1 MSIVGNLGV
10 VLGQN
15 GKRFATGTV
24 TPASADIQVVTGL
37 ANVDEAGV
45 SFAAVPTITHT
56 ISVAEAGTNAAD
68 IRIRSFKPT
77 DTTLTTPV
85 AATTPWSL
93 LQWWAIGD

>member
-15 GKRFATGTV
+15 GKRYATGTV
-24 TPASADIQVVTGL
+24 TPGADDIEVVTGL
-37 ANVDEAGV
+37 AKVDEAGV
-45 SFAAVPTITHT
+45 SFAGVPTLTHT
-56 ISVAEAGTNAAD
+56 ISVAEPGTNDAD

-77 DTTLTTPV
+77 DVTLTTPV
-85 AATTPWSL
+85 AATTPWSK